1 MCHMP
6 DGTYTRGESHY
17 DYFGFRNP
25 ADNKTIIDDGAMNT
39 VVRDWTSS
47 LESEKKYSPL
57 SALCNTTLPR
67 NSLVASLA
75 YSFCPITV
83 VIAVMKGDSLW
94 AITTTMMTTTYHLP
108 FYKIS

>member
-39 VVRDWTSS
+39 VVRDCWTSS

-94 AITTTMMTTTYHLP
+94 AMTTTMMMTTTYHLP
-108 FYKIS
+108 F

>member
-1 MCHMP
+1 MEHIQEEKAIM
-6 DGTYTRGESHY
+6 
-17 DYFGFRNP
+17 
-25 ADNKTIIDDGAMNT
+25 IILA
-39 VVRDWTSS
+39 VVRDCWTSS

-67 NSLVASLA
+67 NSLVASLT

-83 VIAVMKGDSLW
+83 VIAVMKGDHLR
-94 AITTTMMTTTYHLP
+94 AMTTTMMMTTTYHPP